1 MRCKTQKFI
10 DETKKFQ
17 KQGLQEGEQQFDK
30 TKKQLNKVKDN
41 AIKKIPK
48 IN

>member
-1 MRCKTQKFI
+1 M

-17 KQGLQEGEQQFDK
+17 KQGLQEGEQQLDK
-30 TKKQLNKVKDN
+30 TKKQLNKVKDD

>member
-1 MRCKTQKFI
+1 M

-17 KQGLQEGEQQFDK
+17 KKGLQEGEQQLNK
-30 TKKQLNKVKDN
+30 TKKQLNKAKDN